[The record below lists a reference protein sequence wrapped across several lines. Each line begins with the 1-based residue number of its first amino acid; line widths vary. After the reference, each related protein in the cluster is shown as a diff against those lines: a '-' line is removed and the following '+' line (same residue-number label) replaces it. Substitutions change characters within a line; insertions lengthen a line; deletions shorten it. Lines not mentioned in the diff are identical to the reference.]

1 MYQIHKLLM
10 SRIVMDIPLDIR
22 YKLHSLVGR
31 YNNIN
36 NNVQNQIQYI
46 DLLRKNNHNTRSN
59 VNKINTAIIEKN
71 RLFLEKCKAIRALFL
86 YLNKTKKIIFNFNSV
101 LSKFWRIAS
110 DRKKHLIREC
120 QGIIDNNEYTED
132 IRKYLTLTIKT
143 LEKYDENYGFKIGL
157 VLNRLFYKD
166 ISWIIYE
173 YL

>member
-71 RLFLEKCKAIRALFL
+71 RLFLEKCKAIRTLFL

-101 LSKFWRIAS
+101 LSKFWRIAYE
-110 DRKKHLIREC
+110 RKKHLIREC

-143 LEKYDENYGFKIGL
+143 LEKYDENYGFNIGL